1 MMRISIVFT
10 IFLIAMTNVAL
21 SRNTVVKQVTPDVIT
36 ISPDQKQLQTLGWP
50 NDIIN
55 SVAVNTGK
63 GIILIDTQNSPAN
76 GRLIKKAIIDQFN
89 DSLFVYIINTHGH
102 SCHTGGNSVFDEQ
115 NIVAHSLSIDEIKNY
130 DDIFL
135 GQTID
140 FLRKKIYFNN
150 SVLDTMRTENALSD
164 SITESIDLYRFYE
177 DDLLNN
183 YKVRYPDL
191 TFEDT
196 LTINHGSK
204 TIKLMYM
211 GKGHG
216 NADIMAYIEQD
227 KVLCTG
233 NLFHLGAQ
241 QVDAMP
247 SFYLNRVN
255 EIEKWVKTMSNF
267 LTQFPDDV
275 SIITTHGK
283 KPFKRENLVFINEYC
298 KTVVSEVKAAK
309 KNGTPIENL
318 ITSEIFSDFFKQ
330 NRSIIG
336 SSSKIQEMH
345 ERNIQ
350 IIWKHL

>member
-1 MMRISIVFT
+1 MMRSFFIALLFICTFSIAT
-10 IFLIAMTNVAL
+10 ARNTNV
-21 SRNTVVKQVTPDVIT
+21 KQITPDVIT
-36 ISPDQKQLQTLGWP
+36 ISPDRKQLQTLGWP

-55 SVAVNTGK
+55 SVAINTGN

-76 GRLIKKAIIDQFN
+76 ARLIKSEIIDQFN
-89 DSLFVYIINTHGH
+89 DSTFVYIINTHGH
-102 SCHTGGNSVFDEQ
+102 SCHTGGNSVFDQ
-115 NIVAHSLSIDEIKNY
+115 QSIVAHSLSIDEIKNY

-140 FLRKKIYFNN
+140 FLRKKIYYNN
-150 SVLDTMRTENALSD
+150 NVLDTMRIENAISD
-164 SITESIDLYRFYE
+164 SINESIDLYRFYE

-191 TFEDT
+191 TFDDT
-196 LTINHGSK
+196 LTISHGNK

-241 QVDAMP
+241 QVEAMP

-255 EIEKWVKTMSNF
+255 EIDKWVATMNTF
-267 LTQFPDDV
+267 LKQYAGDFT
-275 SIITTHGK
+275 ILTTHGK
-283 KPFKRENLVFINEYC
+283 KNFDRENLEFINAYC
-298 KTVVSEVKAAK
+298 QLVSTEVKAAK
-309 KNGTPIENL
+309 NSGISLEKLLENE
-318 ITSEIFSDFFKQ
+318 SFDNFFKK
-330 NRSIIG
+330 NRNIIG
-336 SSSKIQEMH
+336 SSSKIAEMH
-345 ERNIQ
+345 ERNLR
-350 IIWKHL
+350 IIWKYL